1 MKKSPARIQANAHV
15 LHPMNSDGTT
25 WLKESDLV
33 FLNKEPYAVLSWHG
47 ERKDIPDQ
55 YIPLNRKLLHQDRT
69 HHGLYRYDGELD
81 DPATAQRL
89 S

>member
-1 MKKSPARIQANAHV
+1 MKKSPARIHASAHV
-15 LHPMNSDGTT
+15 LHPINTDGTT

-33 FLNKEPYAVLSWHG
+33 FVNKEPYAVLSWHG
-47 ERKDIPDQ
+47 ERRDIPDQ
-55 YIPLNRKLLHQDRT
+55 YIPLNRKLLHHDHGDAT
-69 HHGLYRYDGELD
+69 HYRYDGELI

>member
-1 MKKSPARIQANAHV
+1 MKKSPARIHANAHV

-33 FLNKEPYAVLSWHG
+33 FLNKEPFAVLSWHG
-47 ERKDIPDQ
+47 ERRDIPDQ
-55 YIPLNRKLLHQDRT
+55 YIPLNRKLLHQDHVRA
-69 HHGLYRYDGELD
+69 GLYRYEGELTD
-81 DPATAQRL
+81 SSKDQRT